1 MSGFRRLANVARSA
15 MNQHGLPGG
24 DVGILEQHLPSR
36 DGDNRN
42 RRGLDEAQG
51 LWLWRHPS
59 GRRHRIF
66 GVCPAELLVRGPV
79 DLVAELESRNV
90 GPDTFDDSREL
101 GTESQRQGLELHL
114 TLTDEGVPM
123 THPCRLDADQQL
135 PSAGCGLRHVLVC
148 DHVRRTES

>member
-1 MSGFRRLANVARSA
+1 MSTVCPAVTWAYSNSICQAGTVPIGLYAGCLQINDRPNRSRRC
-15 MNQHGLPGG
+15 
-24 DVGILEQHLPSR
+24 
-36 DGDNRN
+36 
-42 RRGLDEAQG
+42 LDEAPC

-59 GRRHRIF
+59 GRRGRIF

-79 DLVAELESRNV
+79 DFVAELESRNV

-135 PSAGCGLRHVLVC
+135 PSAGCRLRHVLV
-148 DHVRRTES
+148 